1 MPVDLASLR
10 LRPADVARALGVQR
24 PVISAWRSRYARAA
38 VPFPASEILTAAEL
52 LAWLSATGRDRD
64 GGEASLALHGD
75 LGVAGLTVN
84 QVRDGVEALLVLA
97 RATGAHLGGLGPA
110 GLVSLA
116 DDIDPDD
123 DYLLSEVKDLGQH
136 ARQVAGFVT
145 LMLDAVDSPGSA
157 LEVRRRRSGSGT
169 LGVVAQ
175 GITAEQGGTPA
186 IAAQID
192 PAAVGLVA
200 RVALALAE
208 WEPDEDVTITDAF
221 PGVGELAAGMPAVVG
236 GWDLAQLAIP
246 LQGGSP
252 EARAL
257 RRRLAAQGWQVTEGE
272 SSGRL
277 VIADLTSLRDPGLAL
292 SRADEIALAMRP
304 GSRAVILGSAGA
316 LIDEL
321 SQSSDDRI
329 RTDLL
334 RTGRVRAVF
343 RLAAGLLPS
352 RPREVAALWVLGD
365 PMDGTPIEER
375 WTTVADLSRFA
386 GPGGAIPNAVADDLI
401 TDVLAAVEGNEAAKR
416 HGFAHARVV
425 KTRVLITARGDLVNQ
440 ADRGKYASQASV
452 PGRALGVTD
461 LLRTSGIT
469 GSDPLALTVTAQE
482 GSPVALKALEDL
494 IRAGHVRAIPGS
506 RVPSSVGST
515 RPSGASR
522 GLRVVTAADVL
533 AGSLRVDRRTD
544 AVEVA
549 REVPRAQLSEPGDVI
564 VTASPR
570 PAAVVDLEG
579 GCLVVTPARIL
590 RPVGSRDAEAR
601 ERGLS
606 AHLTAT
612 AINSRPSGDRRWR
625 RWLVPVM
632 DSASVRSGE
641 QALALVDGRAR
652 EARETLER
660 LEALRH
666 GLIQGM
672 SEGSLKISVHS
683 EEPVVEEHDLEGI
696 EEGNEHG
703 TQE

>member
-38 VPFPASEILTAAEL
+38 VPFPSSEIVTAAEL

-64 GGEASLALHGD
+64 GGEAALALHGD
-75 LGVAGLTVN
+75 LAVPGLTVK

-123 DYLLSEVKDLGQH
+123 DYLLSEITALGQN

-157 LEVRRRRSGSGT
+157 LEVRRSRSG
-169 LGVVAQ
+169 
-175 GITAEQGGTPA
+175 GGTPSGDETPA
-186 IAAQID
+186 KATQID
-192 PAAVGLVA
+192 AAAVSLVA

-208 WEPDEDVTITDAF
+208 WGPDEDVALTDAF
-221 PGVGELAAGMPAVVG
+221 PGVGELAAGVPGVVG
-236 GWDLAQLAIP
+236 GWDTAQLAIP
-246 LQGGSP
+246 FQGAVP
-252 EARAL
+252 AARAL
-257 RRRLAAQGWQVTEGE
+257 RRRLVVHGWQLTEGE

-277 VIADLTSLRDPGLAL
+277 VIADLTSLREPGQAL

-321 SQSSDDRI
+321 AQSSDDRI

-334 RTGRVRAVF
+334 RTGRVRAMF

-386 GPGGAIPNAVADDLI
+386 AAGGVIPNAVADDLI

-425 KTRVLITARGDLVNQ
+425 RTRVLITARGDLVNQ
-440 ADRGKYASQASV
+440 ADRGKYASQASS
-452 PGRALGVTD
+452 PSRAIDVAD
-461 LLRTSGIT
+461 LLRASGAQERE
-469 GSDPLALTVTAQE
+469 PLALAVSPQE
-482 GSPVALKALEDL
+482 ATPVALLALEDL
-494 IRAGHVRAIPGS
+494 IRAGRIRMIPGS
-506 RVPSSVGST
+506 RVPSTVGSS
-515 RPSGASR
+515 RASGVSQ
-522 GLRVVTAADVL
+522 GLRVVTAADVV
-533 AGSLRVDRRTD
+533 AGSLSVGRCTD

-549 REVPRAQLSEPGDVI
+549 REVPRAHLSEPGDVV

-570 PAAVVDLEG
+570 PAAVVDAEG

-590 RPVGSRDAEAR
+590 RPVRPSKGGVGAR
-601 ERGLS
+601 ELS
-606 AHLTAT
+606 GHLAAA
-612 AINSRPSGDRRWR
+612 AINARPVGDRRWR
-625 RWLVPVM
+625 RWLVPVL
-632 DSASVRSGE
+632 DSASAYSAE
-641 QALALVDGRAR
+641 KALALVDERAR
-652 EARETLER
+652 EAQETLER

-672 SEGSLKISVHS
+672 SEGSLKISVFTNSVHS
-683 EEPVVEEHDLEGI
+683 EEPAFEKHELVGI